1 MSRSSRMPEA
11 PMSPRRRGRL
21 FFIFVCALIT
31 AAGLMASNGRAV
43 AQARDRSMRLFSE
56 FPLLNDDGQRLPNHS
71 VKLAGPIDK
80 LPGAVVAANPNGNTT
95 LVEFY
100 DLNCPYCRIASADIA
115 DMVAVDPELR
125 LVLVPYPVLGIASIA
140 ASRVELAVAKL
151 GTPAQFYDF
160 HHAVYAQR
168 RTTDGLR
175 ALDIARGLGFDVRA
189 LTKLGDSD
197 EITKV
202 MKAHVALGNSLG
214 LAATPAFV
222 IDGVAILGY
231 PGRDELQKIVD
242 ASRACGKVVC

>member
-1 MSRSSRMPEA
+1 MKKLLSLVP
-11 PMSPRRRGRL
+11 P
-21 FFIFVCALIT
+21 
-31 AAGLMASNGRAV
+31 AAIAVAALMAWSGIAG
-43 AQARDRSMRLFSE
+43 AQGRDRSMQLVSE
-56 FPLLNDDGQRLPNHS
+56 FPLLSDDGQRLPNHS

-80 LPGAVVAANPNGNTT
+80 LPGVVVAANPDGKTT

-100 DLNCPYCRIASADIA
+100 DLNCPYCRIASADVA

-160 HHAVYAQR
+160 HRKIYSQR
-168 RTTDGLR
+168 GTTDGLR
-175 ALDIARGLGFDVRA
+175 ALDVARGLGFDQRA

-197 EITKV
+197 EITKI
-202 MKAHVALGNSLG
+202 MKAHVALGDALG
-214 LAATPAFV
+214 LAATPAFI

-242 ASRACGKVVC
+242 ASRACGKVTC